1 MLSIGHCGLLFEA
14 GIFFD
19 KPNTAKNAFAVY
31 SLKQAFFAIN
41 LMPQK
46 TPLWF
51 TLTRLKRAALW
62 QL

>member
-1 MLSIGHCGLLFEA
+1 MER
-14 GIFFD
+14 